1 MRLGIFAAFVVV
13 GLIALSFMDP
23 DGGTFAITSGLVTG
37 AAVPLSDAIIQNR
50 RWLKLAWL
58 SLIYRRQS
66 IRLSISYLY
75 RIKIDGLY
83 LLTQGKRFNTY
94 IPVGGVYKYADS
106 AKPDLDRLGILTDDL
121 VPVDESSK
129 NDLRIRVPGKNLV
142 AFFRWFESGESRETS
157 PWREFWEEL
166 VDEGLVSGQ
175 AFPWIFE
182 RKVRRHVTPM
192 RYSKIAQSREIFVAD
207 IYELDATAEQEEE
220 LERLRST
227 GNPSILWV
235 DANQIRRRGVVPGQR
250 QEYEIGEPAEWVL

>member
-1 MRLGIFAAFVVV
+1 MRPGIFAAFVVL
-13 GLIALSFMDP
+13 GLVALPFMDA
-23 DGGTFAITSGLVTG
+23 GGGAFAVTSGLVTG
-37 AAVPLSDAIIQNR
+37 AAIPLIDSVMQNR
-50 RWLKLAWL
+50 RWLKLVWF
-58 SLIYRRQS
+58 SLVYRRQS

-94 IPVGGVYKYADS
+94 IPVGGVYKYAES
-106 AKPDLDRLGILTDDL
+106 ARQHLDHLGILTDDL

-166 VDEGLVSGQ
+166 VDEGLVSAH

-182 RKVRRHVTPM
+182 RKVRRHVTPI

-207 IYELDATAEQEEE
+207 IYELDATTEQAKE
-220 LERLRST
+220 LERLRN
-227 GNPSILWV
+227 GANPSILWV
-235 DANQIRRRGVVPGQR
+235 DANQIRRRGVVPGKK